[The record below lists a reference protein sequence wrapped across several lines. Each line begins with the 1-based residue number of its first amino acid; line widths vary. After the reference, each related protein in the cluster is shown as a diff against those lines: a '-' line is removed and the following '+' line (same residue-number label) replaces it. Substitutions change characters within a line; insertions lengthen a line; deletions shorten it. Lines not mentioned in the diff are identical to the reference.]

1 MSFIGRSRSRA
12 REGKGGTSDSD
23 LQSCSPLLLYS
34 IRPQFGPVRN
44 SAEKMQLFYAI
55 FVVVN
60 VVVADGEEEE
70 RREREREGDYE
81 EAHAVITA
89 AEQPTRGEES
99 AVVAFLL
106 ASSFRLATTV
116 DGYTH
121 RDQGSANQLSL
132 SWSI

>member
-23 LQSCSPLLLYS
+23 LQSCSPLPLHS

-60 VVVADGEEEE
+60 VVVADGEEEK
-70 RREREREGDYE
+70 RREREGDYE

-121 RDQGSANQLSL
+121 RDQGSANQLPL

>member
-1 MSFIGRSRSRA
+1 
-12 REGKGGTSDSD
+12 
-23 LQSCSPLLLYS
+23 
-34 IRPQFGPVRN
+34 
-44 SAEKMQLFYAI
+44 MQLFYAI

-60 VVVADGEEEE
+60 VVVADGEEE
-70 RREREREGDYE
+70 EREREGDYE